1 MKKKTW
7 IVAMLVMM
15 SWLPLQAQDAPKAE
29 VFGGFSILS
38 IGAPEG
44 FDGGRENARGW
55 QSSAAV
61 NFNRN
66 VGLVADF
73 GGQYKTLSEDG
84 SDVSDVSLRGHEFLF
99 GPRFSAR
106 AERAT
111 PFVHVLFGGAN
122 GRASAGSE
130 HLSKTVFAM
139 AIGGGLDVNLSDHVA
154 LRVVQFDWVPIR
166 PEGQWF
172 RNVSRVGFGIVFKS
186 GS

>member
-1 MKKKTW
+1 MMKKTW
-7 IVAMLVMM
+7 IVAAIVMLI
-15 SWLPLQAQDAPKAE
+15 WLPLQAQEVPAAE

-44 FDGGRENARGW
+44 FESNRENARGW
-55 QSSAAV
+55 QSSAAF

-73 GGQYKTLSEDG
+73 GGQYKKLSEDG
-84 SDVSDVSLRGHEFLF
+84 SEVSLRGHEFLF

-106 AERAT
+106 TERAT
-111 PFVHVLFGGAN
+111 PFIHFLFGGAN

-130 HLSKTVFAM
+130 HLSKSVFAM
-139 AIGGGLDVNLSDHVA
+139 AIGGGLDVNVSDHLA
-154 LRVVQFDWVPIR
+154 LRVIQFDWVPIR

-172 RNVSRVGFGIVFKS
+172 RNVARLGFGIVFKS
-186 GS
+186 GN